1 MTVSIPHYN
10 CYLCDNDTYI
20 VRKGTVRDNKELKI
34 LECSKCQLVSLSS
47 FDHIGNNFYGS
58 SQGHDDSSQDIE
70 SWLKECETDDDR
82 RANYLSQFIK
92 NKSILD
98 FGCGAGGLLIRLK
111 KKTPDLYGVEPELRL
126 KKHFTDHGLTVLSI
140 ESLQRIKIKF
150 DYITL
155 FHVLEHIKDPVSI
168 LSTLSNMLN
177 DNGKIIIEV
186 PNSQEALIC
195 LYESDA
201 YRKFIYWSQH
211 LYLFNEEN
219 LISLTEKSN
228 LRLEEIKQIQ
238 RYPISNH
245 LYWLACGKPGGHKE
259 MNYMDSISLNNEY
272 QKQLSKLKACDTL
285 LGVFTK

>member
-1 MTVSIPHYN
+1 MVGFQELPHLNIGKNFADKVYCINSKKSYKKFLSTTLPEINKITSI
-10 CYLCDNDTYI
+10 
-20 VRKGTVRDNKELKI
+20 VE
-34 LECSKCQLVSLSS
+34 
-47 FDHIGNNFYGS
+47 
-58 SQGHDDSSQDIE
+58 
-70 SWLKECETDDDR
+70 
-82 RANYLSQFIK
+82 
-92 NKSILD
+92 ILD
-98 FGCGAGGLLIRLK
+98 
-111 KKTPDLYGVEPELRL
+111 DV
-126 KKHFTDHGLTVLSI
+126 
-140 ESLQRIKIKF
+140 QRIKIKF

-245 LYWLACGKPGGHKE
+245 LYWLACGKPDGHKE
-259 MNYMDSISLNNEY
+259 LNYMDSISLNNEY